1 MGMIHTGQVQ
11 AGEISPASTDFI
23 NGAASGYK
31 IARGVVTPEA
41 AAEDVVTGLTTVVA
55 AIATLEDNPHTNC
68 AAVTVELHETP
79 GTITL
84 DFWKPDLTTGA
95 SANWTLTNWIAIG
108 T

>member
-11 AGEISPASTDFI
+11 PGEISPAMTDFI
-23 NGAASGYK
+23 NGVASGYK
-31 IARGVVTPEA
+31 MARGTVTPIA

-55 AIATLEDNPHTNC
+55 AIATLEDNPHANC
-68 AAVTVELHETP
+68 AAVTVELSGTP

-84 DFWKPDLTTGA
+84 DFWKPDLSTGA